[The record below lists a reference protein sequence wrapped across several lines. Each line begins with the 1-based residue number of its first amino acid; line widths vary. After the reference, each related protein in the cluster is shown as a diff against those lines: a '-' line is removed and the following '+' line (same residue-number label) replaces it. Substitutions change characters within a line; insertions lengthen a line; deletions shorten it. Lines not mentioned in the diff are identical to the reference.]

1 MGAQL
6 GAPCGGDNEGGGRVR
21 VVMEGP
27 QCQQGADVAEAAAV
41 GRHDRG
47 GPGSQYVGG
56 KRAQWPRRMPSWDGG
71 HGSAQRIVFFSI
83 YSKTFQTES
92 NRFDPKMVSPYSK
105 NSK

>member
-1 MGAQL
+1 
-6 GAPCGGDNEGGGRVR
+6 
-21 VVMEGP
+21 VMEGP
-27 QCQQGADVAEAAAV
+27 QFRQGADVAEAAAV
-41 GRHDRG
+41 ERHDRG

-56 KRAQWPRRMPSWDGG
+56 KRAHWPRRMPSWDGG